1 MTKSLFD
8 DFNPVSAKAWKQKI
22 QLDLKGADYN
32 DTLIWKSLEG
42 IDVKPFYNS
51 EDLDSISHNI
61 DTPKSWNI
69 CETIYVKNY
78 TQANKDAHYKL
89 SKGAESLKFVI
100 PNKEVSIQNVLK
112 DIDTSTTPIY
122 LELEFLNA
130 EFVAN
135 ITDSKVL
142 VNTDIISNLIKTG
155 NWYTN
160 LKEDHKHFESIVNH
174 TKTLNVKASIYQN
187 AGANMVQ
194 QLAYTL
200 AHTNEFLN
208 HINNSESLQQTF
220 DNSNNQPLIIN
231 IEVSIG
237 SNYFFEISKIRAFR
251 LLLKELVT
259 EYNINTKVQLI
270 ATPSTRNKTLYDY
283 NTNMLRTTTEC
294 MSAILGGANTINN
307 LAYDAVYHKDNEF
320 ASRISRNQLLILK
333 HESYFNEVNNASDG
347 AYYIESLTKQ
357 LAEKA
362 LHLFKDIEA
371 KGGFIA
377 QLFDGTIQRKIKES
391 AQKEQTLF
399 DTKEEILLGTNK
411 HPNPNDKMQHELEL
425 YPFVK
430 TNIRKTLIEPIIEK
444 RLSETLEK
452 ERLENEKN

>member
-1 MTKSLFD
+1 M
-8 DFNPVSAKAWKQKI
+8 
-22 QLDLKGADYN
+22 
-32 DTLIWKSLEG
+32 
-42 IDVKPFYNS
+42 
-51 EDLDSISHNI
+51 
-61 DTPKSWNI
+61 
-69 CETIYVKNY
+69 
-78 TQANKDAHYKL
+78 
-89 SKGAESLKFVI
+89 
-100 PNKEVSIQNVLK
+100 
-112 DIDTSTTPIY
+112 
-122 LELEFLNA
+122 
-130 EFVAN
+130 
-135 ITDSKVL
+135 
-142 VNTDIISNLIKTG
+142 IKTG

-200 AHTNEFLN
+200 AHTNEYLN

-237 SNYFFEISKIRAFR
+237 SNYFFEIAKLRALR
-251 LLLKELVT
+251 LLLNELVT

-357 LAEKA
+357 LAEK
-362 LHLFKDIEA
+362 HQI
-371 KGGFIA
+371 KGWVRNLMSGSVEMMATGETADLQMFI
-377 QLFDGTIQRKIKES
+377 
-391 AQKEQTLF
+391 
-399 DTKEEILLGTNK
+399 EEILSGNRFYQVDGIDIQSVDYKRFNLF
-411 HPNPNDKMQHELEL
+411 E
-425 YPFVK
+425 
-430 TNIRKTLIEPIIEK
+430 IIA
-444 RLSETLEK
+444 
-452 ERLENEKN
+452 NG